1 MNLGKLKSE
10 SVYEA
15 FLSLEK
21 ILKRDEYTYSEK
33 LRILEEMKREC
44 DISLLGVIILNNR
57 KQIRSDFFWN
67 DSEINNT
74 TIKKF
79 LYNNLLELFER
90 SIKEGKYITLEN
102 DEKICKIKNTF
113 LNNFLFLPV
122 KNIQEGFCIGG
133 ILVGKKKE
141 RGDWK
146 EKEIEIFK
154 TFALVMEMFYTNKY
168 RYDEFFTQS
177 WIFNEILDNM
187 NVNLYVTDIK
197 NDKILYMNKKMKE
210 SYNLDEPEGKIC
222 WQVLQKGMEK
232 RCNFCPVPK
241 LLEKKDEKSSIVWRE
256 NGTIT
261 GKIYENYDSLIKWTD
276 GSIVHFQESTDITD
290 TVILKKNVIQDILCD
305 KALNWRAGK
314 VEMAKAIQEAKKNKK
329 NFVVASIDI
338 DDLKIINERYGH
350 IEGDKVIIETI
361 KIIKNSLAEKE
372 FIFRLE
378 GDNFIVVFENR
389 TEKEAIKLLYECI
402 DKLKIKKKELKK
414 EFDFSFCFGTVE
426 IYPGEEIFE
435 NDIIAR
441 ADKKLYFQKLKYHKN
456 KIDSYMDKSSVNIDE
471 KDFIYNK
478 DLLYEALVMSTDD
491 FIYICNMK
499 TGRFKYTPAMV
510 EMFNL
515 PSEIIQN
522 PIFIWKNIVHEDDW
536 EKFYQS
542 NMEIGE
548 GQTDYHLVEFRAKN
562 KDGEYIWLKCRGH
575 LMRDEVGEP
584 SIFAGIMTLLG
595 KQNKIDILTRL
606 LNINEFSKSFEEK
619 IKDYSVETI
628 GMMILGI
635 DDFKQVNEMYD
646 RELGD
651 SVLKMTSQIIQSSLP
666 RNALAYRL
674 DGDQFGILVEN
685 TNSQELQN
693 IYNNIKTKLSRQQ
706 LLEKSKIF
714 VTISAGCSLYPQ
726 DGNKYQELYK
736 YTDYSLQYAKK
747 SGKDKI
753 VFFSNDILEHKS
765 RFLEILRHI
774 RESIEN
780 GFEGFEVFYQ
790 PQVFCSG
797 TNLKGVEALLRW
809 KCKKFGSISPIEF
822 IPILEESGL
831 IIPVG
836 KWVLREA
843 VKACKE
849 MLEYNKD
856 ITVSVNCS
864 FIQLLDENYL
874 DDVKTIIAEEKVPP
888 SNIVLELTESCIIKS
903 IETLHEMYSQM
914 KEIGIKTAMDDFG
927 TGYSS
932 LGILKQVP
940 ANIVKI
946 DRAFVKDI
954 INSRFDITFIEF
966 ITRICHSVGI
976 KVCLEGIET
985 KEEFDLVSNL
995 EIDYIQGYYFGKPQP
1010 KKSIFENYLIE
1021 KTEAH
1026 RSSL

>member
-1 MNLGKLKSE
+1 MNLGKLKTE
-10 SVYEA
+10 NIYEA

-21 ILKRDEYTYSEK
+21 MLKHDEYTYSEK
-33 LRILEEMKREC
+33 LKMLEELKKKC
-44 DISLLGVIILNNR
+44 DISLLGVIILNSK

-67 DSEINNT
+67 NSEINNV

-79 LYNNLLELFER
+79 LYNNLFELFKE
-90 SIKEGKYITLEN
+90 SIKEGKYIDLEN
-102 DEKICKIKNTF
+102 NEKLYKIKNTF
-113 LNNFLFLPV
+113 QDNFIFLPV
-122 KNIQEGFCIGG
+122 KNIQEDFCIGG
-133 ILVGKKKE
+133 ILVGK
-141 RGDWK
+141 RK
-146 EKEIEIFK
+146 EKGIWNEEEIKSLE

-197 NDKILYMNKKMKE
+197 NDKILFMNKKMKE
-210 SYNLDEPEGKIC
+210 SYNIDEPEGKIC
-222 WQVLQKGMEK
+222 WQILQKGMEK
-232 RCNFCPVPK
+232 RCDFCPVPK
-241 LLEKKDEKSSIVWRE
+241 LLEKKEEKSSIVWRE
-256 NGTIT
+256 NGAIT
-261 GKIYENYDSLIKWTD
+261 GKTYENYDSLIRWTD

-290 TVILKKNVIQDILCD
+290 TVALKKNVLQDILCD
-305 KALNWRAGK
+305 EALNWRAGK
-314 VEMAKAIQEAKKNKK
+314 IEMAKAIQEAKKSKK
-329 NFVVASIDI
+329 SFVIASVDI
-338 DDLKIINERYGH
+338 DDLKMINEKYGH

-361 KIIKNSLAEKE
+361 KTIKNYLTERE

-389 TEKEAIKLLYECI
+389 TEKDVIKLLFGCI
-402 DKLKIKKKELKK
+402 DNLKIKKRELKK

-426 IYPGEEIFE
+426 TYPDEDIFE

-456 KIDSYMDKSSVNIDE
+456 KIDNSGDGNNKKPFVNE

-499 TGRFKYTPAMV
+499 TGRFKYTSAMV

-515 PSEIIQN
+515 PSEIVQN

-542 NMEIGE
+542 NMEIGQD
-548 GQTDYHLVEFRAKN
+548 QTDYHLVEFRAKN
-562 KDGEYIWLKCRGH
+562 KDGEYVWLRCRGH

-595 KQNKIDILTRL
+595 KQNKIDIITRL

-646 RELGD
+646 REFGD
-651 SVLKMTSQIIQSSLP
+651 GVLKMTAQIIQSSLP

-674 DGDQFGILVEN
+674 DGDQFGILAEN
-685 TNSQELQN
+685 TDSHELQN
-693 IYNNIKTKLSRQQ
+693 IYDNIKTKFSRQQ

-753 VFFSNDILEHKS
+753 VFFSNEILEHKS

-780 GFEGFEVFYQ
+780 GFEGFEVVYQ
-790 PQVFCSG
+790 PQVFCK
-797 TNLKGVEALLRW
+797 TANLKGVEALLRW
-809 KCKKFGSISPIEF
+809 KCEKFGSVSPVEF

-836 KWVLREA
+836 KWVLKEA
-843 VKACKE
+843 VKVCKE
-849 MLEYNKD
+849 MLEHNKD

-864 FIQLLDENYL
+864 FIQLLDENFL
-874 DDVKTIIAEEKVPP
+874 NDVKTIITEEGVPP
-888 SNIVLELTESCIIKS
+888 SNIILELTESCIIKS
-903 IETLHEMYSQM
+903 IETLHEIYFQM

-954 INSRFDITFIEF
+954 VKSRFDITFIEF
-966 ITRICHSVGI
+966 ITRICHSVDI

-985 KEEFDLVSNL
+985 KEEFELVSNL
-995 EIDYIQGYYFGKPQP
+995 EIDYIQGYYFGKPQT
-1010 KKSIFENYLIE
+1010 KNSIFKNFLTEEIE
-1021 KTEAH
+1021 VY
-1026 RSSL
+1026 

>member
-1 MNLGKLKSE
+1 MNLGKSKTE
-10 SVYEA
+10 NVYEA
-15 FLSLEK
+15 FFNLEK
-21 ILKRDEYTYSEK
+21 MLKRDEYTYLEK
-33 LRILEEMKREC
+33 LKMLKVLKAKC
-44 DISLLGVIILNNR
+44 DISLLGVIILNNK

-67 DSEINNT
+67 DSEINNV

-79 LYNNLLELFER
+79 LYNNLFRLFEEA
-90 SIKEGKYITLEN
+90 SKTEDYITLEN
-102 DEKICKIKNTF
+102 NEKIYKIGNASQ
-113 LNNFLFLPV
+113 NNFIFLPV
-122 KNIQEGFCIGG
+122 KNIQEDFCIGG

-141 RGDWK
+141 KGNWIK
-146 EKEIEIFK
+146 EETKLLK
-154 TFALVMEMFYTNKY
+154 TFTLVMEIFYTNKY
-168 RYDEFFTQS
+168 KYDEFFTQS

-187 NVNLYVTDIK
+187 NVNLYITDIK
-197 NDKILYMNKKMKE
+197 NDKILFMNKKMKE
-210 SYNLDEPEGKIC
+210 SYNIEEPEGKIC
-222 WQVLQKGMEK
+222 WKVLQKGMSK
-232 RCNFCPVPK
+232 RCDFCPVPR
-241 LLEKKDEKSSIVWRE
+241 LLDKKDERSSIVWRE
-256 NGTIT
+256 CGTIT
-261 GKIYENYDSLIKWTD
+261 GKTYENYDSLIKWTD

-290 TVILKKNVIQDILCD
+290 TLTLKKNVVQDILCEE
-305 KALNWRAGK
+305 ALNWRAGK
-314 VEMAKAIQEAKKNKK
+314 AEMAKSIQEAKKNKK
-329 NFVVASIDI
+329 NFVVATVDM
-338 DDLKIINERYGH
+338 DDLKVINKRYGH
-350 IEGDKVIIETI
+350 IEGDLVIIETMKVI
-361 KIIKNSLAEKE
+361 KSFLTEKE

-378 GDNFIVVFENR
+378 GDNFIVVFEDR
-389 TEKEAIKLLYECI
+389 TEKEVVKLLFECL
-402 DKLKIKKKELKK
+402 DKLKVRKRELKK
-414 EFDFSFCFGTVE
+414 EFNFSFCFGTVE
-426 IYPGEEIFE
+426 THPDEEIFE

-456 KIDSYMDKSSVNIDE
+456 KIDNYGSGNNVKISTNE
-471 KDFIYNK
+471 KDFIYDK

-515 PSEIIQN
+515 PSDIIRN
-522 PIFIWKNIVHEDDW
+522 PIFLWKNIVHEDDW

-548 GQTDYHLVEFRAKN
+548 DQLDYHLVEFRAKN
-562 KDGEYIWLKCRGH
+562 KDGEYVWLRCRGH

-584 SIFAGIMTLLG
+584 SIFAGIMTLMG
-595 KQNKIDILTRL
+595 KQNKIDIVTRL

-619 IKDYSVETI
+619 IKDYAVETI

-646 RELGD
+646 REFGD
-651 SVLKMTSQIIQSSLP
+651 GVLKMTAQIIQSSLP

-685 TNSQELQN
+685 TDHDELQN
-693 IYNNIKTKLSRQQ
+693 IYDRIKMKFSRQQ
-706 LLEKSKIF
+706 LFEKSKAF

-726 DGNKYQELYK
+726 DGNNYQELYK

-765 RFLEILRHI
+765 RFLEILRRI

-780 GFEGFEVFYQ
+780 GFEEFEVFYQ
-790 PQVFCSG
+790 PQVFCKN
-797 TNLKGVEALLRW
+797 TKLKGVEALLRW
-809 KCKKFGSISPIEF
+809 KCEKFGSISPEEF

-836 KWVLREA
+836 KWVLKEA
-843 VKACKE
+843 LKTCKE
-849 MLEYNKD
+849 MLKYDKN
-856 ITVSVNCS
+856 ITVSINCS
-864 FIQLLDENYL
+864 FIQLLDENFL
-874 DDVKTIIAEEKVPP
+874 NDVKNIISEENVPP
-888 SNIVLELTESCIIKS
+888 ENVILELTESCIIKS
-903 IETLHEMYSQM
+903 IETLHERYRQM
-914 KEIGIKTAMDDFG
+914 KEMGIKTAMDDFG

-954 INSRFDITFIEF
+954 VKSRFDITFIEF
-966 ITRICHSVGI
+966 ITRICHSVDI

-985 KEEFDLVSNL
+985 KEEFDLVRNL

-1010 KKSIFENYLIE
+1010 KKNIFENFLI
-1021 KTEAH
+1021 KNK
-1026 RSSL
+1026 S

>member
-1 MNLGKLKSE
+1 MNLGNLKTE
-10 SVYEA
+10 SVYKA
-15 FLSLEK
+15 FLNLGK
-21 ILKRDEYTYSEK
+21 MLKKDEYAYSEK
-33 LRILEEMKREC
+33 LKMLEDLKKEC
-44 DISLLGVIILNNR
+44 DISLLNVIILNER
-57 KQIRSDFFWN
+57 KEIRSDFFWN
-67 DSEINNT
+67 DCDINNT
-74 TIKKF
+74 TMKKF
-79 LYNNLLELFER
+79 LYNNLFKLFEE
-90 SIKEGKYITLEN
+90 SMKAKEYLFLDSN
-102 DEKICKIKNTF
+102 EKIYKIKNTTQNSF
-113 LNNFLFLPV
+113 MFLPV
-122 KNIQEGFCIGG
+122 KNIQEDFCIGG
-133 ILVGKKKE
+133 ILVGRKKE
-141 RGDWK
+141 NGNWTK
-146 EKEIEIFK
+146 EETTLLK
-154 TFALVMEMFYTNKY
+154 TFSLIMEIYYTSKLKY
-168 RYDEFFTQS
+168 DKFFIQS

-187 NVNLYVTDIK
+187 NTNLYVTDIK
-197 NDKILYMNKKMKE
+197 NDKILFMNKKMKE
-210 SYNLDEPEGKIC
+210 SYNIAEPEGEKCWKI
-222 WQVLQKGMEK
+222 LQKGMSK
-232 RCNFCPVPK
+232 RCDFCPIPK
-241 LLEKKDEKSSIVWRE
+241 LLEKKDEQSSMIWRE
-256 NGTIT
+256 NGAIT
-261 GKIYENYDSLIKWTD
+261 GKTYENYDSLIRWID

-290 TVILKKNVIQDILCD
+290 TIALKQNVIQDILCND
-305 KALNWRAGK
+305 ALNWRAGK
-314 VEMAKAIQEAKKNKK
+314 VEMAKSIQEAKKNKK
-329 NFVVASIDI
+329 SLVVASVDM
-338 DDLKIINERYGH
+338 DDLKMINEKYGH
-350 IEGDKVIIETI
+350 NEGDLAIIETI
-361 KIIKNSLAEKE
+361 KMIKSYLNKRE

-378 GDNFIVVFENR
+378 GDNFIVVFEDR
-389 TEKEAIKLLYECI
+389 SEKEVIKLLFGCI

-414 EFDFSFCFGTVE
+414 EFEFSFCFGTVE
-426 IYPGEEIFE
+426 TKPEEEIFE
-435 NDIIAR
+435 NDVIAK

-456 KIDSYMDKSSVNIDE
+456 KIDDSGEINNTKFAITE
-471 KDFIYNK
+471 KDFIYDK

-515 PSEIIQN
+515 PSEIVQD
-522 PIFIWKNIVHEDDW
+522 PIYLWKNIVHEDDW

-548 GQTDYHLVEFRAKN
+548 DQTDYHLVEFRAKN
-562 KDGEYIWLKCRGH
+562 KDGEYVWLKCRGH
-575 LMRDEVGEP
+575 LMRDEVGKP

-595 KQNKIDILTRL
+595 KQNKIDIVTRL

-619 IKDYSVETI
+619 VKNYAVETI

-646 RELGD
+646 REFGD
-651 SVLKMTSQIIQSSLP
+651 GILKMTAQIIQSSLP

-685 TNSQELQN
+685 TDQDELQN
-693 IYNNIKTKLSRQQ
+693 IYDKIKMKFSRQQ
-706 LLEKSKIF
+706 LFERSKTF

-747 SGKDKI
+747 SGKDRI
-753 VFFSNDILEHKS
+753 VFFSNEILEHKS

-780 GFEGFEVFYQ
+780 GFEGFEVYYQ
-790 PQVFCSG
+790 PQVFSK
-797 TNLKGVEALLRW
+797 TTELKGVEALLRW
-809 KCKKFGSISPIEF
+809 KCEKFGSVSPNEF

-836 KWVLREA
+836 KWVMKEA
-843 VKACKE
+843 AKACKE
-849 MLEYNKD
+849 MLKYNKD

-864 FIQLLDENYL
+864 FIQLLDENFL
-874 DDVKTIIAEEKVPP
+874 NDVKTIITEEKIPP
-888 SNIVLELTESCIIKS
+888 ENIILELTESCIIKS

-914 KEIGIKTAMDDFG
+914 KDIGIKTAMDDFG

-954 INSRFDITFIEF
+954 LKSRFDITFIEF
-966 ITRICHSVGI
+966 ITRICHAVNI

-995 EIDYIQGYYFGKPQP
+995 KIDYIQGYYFGKPQP
-1010 KKSIFENYLIE
+1010 KNNIFENFLID
-1021 KTEAH
+1021 
-1026 RSSL
+1026 RN

>member
-1 MNLGKLKSE
+1 MNLGRLKTE
-10 SVYEA
+10 NVYEA

-21 ILKRDEYTYSEK
+21 ILKRDEYTYTEK
-33 LRILEEMKREC
+33 LKILEELKKKC
-44 DISLLGVIILNNR
+44 DISLLGVIILNR
-57 KQIRSDFFWN
+57 KKQIRSDFFWN
-67 DSEINNT
+67 DSEISNT
-74 TIKKF
+74 TIKKY
-79 LYNNLLELFER
+79 LYNNLMGLFEK
-90 SIKEGKYITLEN
+90 SIEGEKYIALESN
-102 DEKICKIKNTF
+102 EKIYKIKNT
-113 LNNFLFLPV
+113 LQSNFLFLPV
-122 KNIQEGFCIGG
+122 KNIQEEFCIGG
-133 ILVGKKKE
+133 ILVGK
-141 RGDWK
+141 RK
-146 EKEIEIFK
+146 EKGNWDEEEIKLLK
-154 TFALVMEMFYTNKY
+154 TFALVLEMFYTNKY
-168 RYDEFFTQS
+168 KFDEFFTQS

-187 NVNLYVTDIK
+187 NVNLYITDIK
-197 NDKILYMNKKMKE
+197 NDKILFMNKKMKE
-210 SYNLDEPEGKIC
+210 TYNITEPEGKIC

-232 RCNFCPVPK
+232 RCDFCPVPK
-241 LLEKKDEKSSIVWRE
+241 LLEKKEENPSIVWRE

-276 GSIVHFQESTDITD
+276 ESIVHFQESTDITD
-290 TVILKKNVIQDILCD
+290 TITLKKNILQDILCGE
-305 KALNWRAGK
+305 ALNWRAGK
-314 VEMAKAIQEAKKNKK
+314 SEMAKAFQDAKKSKK
-329 NFVVASIDI
+329 NFVIASVDM
-338 DDLKIINERYGH
+338 DDLKMINKKYGH

-361 KIIKNSLAEKE
+361 KIIKNCLTEKE

-389 TEKEAIKLLYECI
+389 TEKEVIKLLFECV
-402 DKLKIKKKELKK
+402 DNLKIKKKELKT
-414 EFDFSFCFGTVE
+414 EFNFSFCFGTAE
-426 IYPGEEIFE
+426 AYPDEEIFE

-456 KIDSYMDKSSVNIDE
+456 KTDEHRDESNTKSIATE
-471 KDFIYNK
+471 EDFIYNK

-499 TGRFKYTPAMV
+499 TGRFKYTSAMV

-542 NMEIGE
+542 NMEIGQ
-548 GQTDYHLVEFRAKN
+548 GQADYHLVEFRAKN
-562 KDGEYIWLKCRGH
+562 RDGEYIWLRCRGH

-584 SIFAGIMTLLG
+584 SIFAGIITLLG

-628 GMMILGI
+628 GMIILGI
-635 DDFKQVNEMYD
+635 DEFKQVNEMYD
-646 RELGD
+646 REFGD
-651 SVLKMTSQIIQSSLP
+651 SVLKMIAQIIQSSLP

-685 TNSQELQN
+685 TDSHEIQN
-693 IYNNIKTKLSRQQ
+693 IYDNIKTKFSCQQ

-714 VTISAGCSLYPQ
+714 VTLSAGCSLYPQ

-747 SGKDKI
+747 SGKDRI
-753 VFFSNDILEHKS
+753 VFFSNDILEYKS

-790 PQVFCSG
+790 PQVFCKT

-809 KCKKFGSISPIEF
+809 KCEKFGSISPIEF

-836 KWVLREA
+836 KWILKEA
-843 VKACKE
+843 VKTCKE
-849 MLEYNKD
+849 MLEYDKD

-864 FIQLLDENYL
+864 FIQFLEENFL
-874 DDVKTIIAEEKVPP
+874 NDVKTIIMQEKVPP
-888 SNIVLELTESCIIKS
+888 SNIILELTESCVIKS
-903 IETLHEMYSQM
+903 IETLHGIYSQM

-954 INSRFDITFIEF
+954 VKSRFDITFIEF

-985 KEEFDLVSNL
+985 KEEFELVSNL
-995 EIDYIQGYYFGKPQP
+995 EIDYIQGYYFGKPQS
-1010 KKSIFENYLIE
+1010 KNSIFENFLTRKAE
-1021 KTEAH
+1021 
-1026 RSSL
+1026 